1 MDSTLACLA
10 AWMPRQ
16 RWYAAKGRPPSLR
29 LVAWWD
35 TPTASG
41 VVSDAHARSP
51 RSTDARVRTFLVADE
66 GALPAVLYQI
76 PVVSRATASVDA
88 SPDHII
94 GSPEPGTTFIDGPF
108 DSAYTSALLA
118 LVTAGGQ
125 GTGPRAVATGRPT
138 RTVEPGAVR

>member
-16 RWYAAKGRPPSLR
+16 RWYSAKGRPPSLR

-35 TPTASG
+35 PPAPPA
-41 VVSDAHARSP
+41 DAAGGEDSE
-51 RSTDARVRTFLVADE
+51 ARVRTFLVADE

-76 PVVSRATASVDA
+76 PVVSRATATVDA

-94 GSPEPGTTFIDGPF
+94 GSPEPGTTFIDGTF
-108 DSAYTSALLA
+108 DPAYTS
-118 LVTAGGQ
+118 
-125 GTGPRAVATGRPT
+125 
-138 RTVEPGAVR
+138 